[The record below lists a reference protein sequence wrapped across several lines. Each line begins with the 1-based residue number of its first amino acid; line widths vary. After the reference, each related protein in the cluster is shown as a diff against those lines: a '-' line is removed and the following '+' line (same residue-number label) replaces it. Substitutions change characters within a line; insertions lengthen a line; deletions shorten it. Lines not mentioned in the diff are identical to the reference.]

1 MKDERT
7 RAFDLDAPV
16 RRYITKKLIAVEH
29 DSTVQDA
36 ASRMVEFG
44 ISSLAVLRDREVV
57 GFFTD
62 ADIKE
67 RVVAAGR
74 SPAVPVSEIMTTELI
89 TADVTEPIRRILDLM
104 SDHRIKHVLITEHE
118 SIVGIITLRDVVD
131 MERRRLETY
140 IAGE

>member
-1 MKDERT
+1 MKNERT
-7 RAFDLDAPV
+7 QAFDLDSPV
-16 RRYITKKLIAVEH
+16 RRYITKKLIGVEH
-29 DSTVQDA
+29 DETVQDA
-36 ASRMVEFG
+36 AGRMVEFG
-44 ISSLAVLRDREVV
+44 ISSMAVLRDDEVV

-67 RVVAAGR
+67 RVVAAGKPP
-74 SPAVPVSEIMTTELI
+74 SVPVSEIMTTELI

-104 SDHRIKHVLITEHE
+104 SDHRIKHVLVTEQG